1 MKRKK
6 LISNLLVSI
15 ISISSWE
22 LLTKQYGYLEGYKT
36 YNSIQEQKEDAD
48 DTQAYL
54 KEHKFDWIQVT
65 GTAIN
70 YPLMT
75 ASNNNYYLNHDF
87 KGESSIGGSIYYNAN
102 DVPYNGSNTVIYGH
116 SMRDGSM
123 FNNLHFFQKDTKIF
137 NDSTL
142 IIETKNGKTEYKSLG
157 YYVTNDNFVY
167 KDIDDLPVS
176 EAIKVIE
183 QNADYF
189 IRGRNIS
196 TDSHIIALYTCDY
209 SIKDGR
215 LIVWYIKE

>member
-6 LISNLLVSI
+6 LISNLLVAT
-15 ISISSWE
+15 ISICCWE
-22 LLTKQYGYLEGYKT
+22 VGQQQVGYIQGYRT
-36 YNSIQEQKEDAD
+36 YSTIQEQKEDAD

-54 KEHKFDWIQVT
+54 KEHNFDWIQVT
-65 GTAIN
+65 GTSIN

-87 KGESSIGGSIYYNAN
+87 RGESSINGSIYYNAN

-123 FNNLHFFQKDTKIF
+123 FNNLHFFQKDSKMF
-137 NDSTL
+137 DDSTL
-142 IIETKNGKTEYKSLG
+142 IIETKNSKTEYKPLG

-167 KDIDDLPVS
+167 KDIDDLPVD

-189 IRGRNIS
+189 IQGRNIS

-209 SIKDGR
+209 SIEDGR